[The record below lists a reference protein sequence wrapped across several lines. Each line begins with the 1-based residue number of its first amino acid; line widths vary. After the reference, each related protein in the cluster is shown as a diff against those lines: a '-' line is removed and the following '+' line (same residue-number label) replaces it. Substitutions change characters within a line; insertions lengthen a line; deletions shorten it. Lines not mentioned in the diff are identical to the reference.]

1 MYKCLDKCAGGIAGL
16 ALMPLKHGDIPL
28 SAVDFHI
35 SSIVEELM
43 QKPAVAAAAQSVVS
57 QHGQA
62 DAHDALRRAM
72 WLFRSS
78 LNTKTQL
85 GNGDVHDVD
94 RQALQPIWQA
104 AHAAADAWS
113 MNYIR
118 QRFS

>member
-1 MYKCLDKCAGGIAGL
+1 
-16 ALMPLKHGDIPL
+16 MPLKQGDIPL

-43 QKPAVAAAAQSVVS
+43 QKPAVAAAVQSVVS
-57 QHGQA
+57 KHGQA
-62 DAHDALRRAM
+62 DAHDTLRRAM

-78 LNTKTQL
+78 WNTKTPL
-85 GNGDVHDVD
+85 GNADIADIE
-94 RQALQPIWQA
+94 RQALRPIWQA